1 MKFTY
6 TNAMPAEL
14 QVQTEEEVSSLLFE
28 EVPELSEE
36 ECQKLSQQITILVT
50 RRVAPKLVFEH
61 VEEY

>member
-14 QVQTEEEVSSLLFE
+14 QVQTEEEVASLLFE

-36 ECQKLSQQITILVT
+36 ECQKLSQQITVLVT

>member
-6 TNAMPAEL
+6 TNAMPTEL